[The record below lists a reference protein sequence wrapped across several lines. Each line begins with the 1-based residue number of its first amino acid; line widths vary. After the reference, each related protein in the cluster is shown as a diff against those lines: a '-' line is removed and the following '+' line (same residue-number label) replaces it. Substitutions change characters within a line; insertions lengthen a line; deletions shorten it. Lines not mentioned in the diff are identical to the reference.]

1 MSLVYFFHWF
11 WCACTIL
18 DKTFVDFFTFYH
30 NVFSPQVKCNY
41 YQQKLKEKINCQFTK
56 SSNHPKAKFWRFSI
70 KSCKILAA
78 KLWKHP
84 YRDLRWA
91 NIKSDATANPITNHC
106 AGWHAAAPPAP
117 KKSKGRPV
125 PRPPQLPPGSERA
138 KTQRLPEN
146 APGQRPDGRA
156 HSKGGILKCLFPPPP
171 PTRPEPPAKNPYA
184 LASPRKHKSKAIP
197 NNTTLSKSKYGSK
210 TRD

>member
-78 KLWKHP
+78 KLWKHSCP
-84 YRDLRWA
+84 DLRWA
-91 NIKSDATANPITNHC
+91 NIKSDVTANPITNHC

-117 KKSKGRPV
+117 KKIQRQASATTPTAAPRERKGQGTTIARECPWPT
-125 PRPPQLPPGSERA
+125 PRWKDAPRRRHTEMPIPPYVAWAPSQEPLCTCQPE
-138 KTQRLPEN
+138 KT
-146 APGQRPDGRA
+146 
-156 HSKGGILKCLFPPPP
+156 
-171 PTRPEPPAKNPYA
+171 
-184 LASPRKHKSKAIP
+184 
-197 NNTTLSKSKYGSK
+197 
-210 TRD
+210 